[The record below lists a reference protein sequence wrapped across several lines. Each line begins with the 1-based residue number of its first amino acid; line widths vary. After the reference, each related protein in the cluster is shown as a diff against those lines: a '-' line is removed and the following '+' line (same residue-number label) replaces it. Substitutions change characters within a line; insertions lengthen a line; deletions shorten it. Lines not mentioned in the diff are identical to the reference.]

1 MVDFI
6 TLGLALLIILAVFL
20 RKTSAGVAILALMA
34 GVLLDQLL
42 ASWLIELL
50 PNQTVKAIYLEASVH
65 LVLTFAP
72 MVASLIAVKIN
83 KQNTALSLL
92 SSVVLSVLVLFF
104 GVKILN
110 NLPVSTLGERT
121 SGFLE
126 FILPYQNVLLAG
138 AAILATIEMIF
149 SHSENKG
156 FSRKKK

>member
-1 MVDFI
+1 MIDFI
-6 TLGLALLIILAVFL
+6 TLAVALLIILAVFL

-42 ASWLIELL
+42 ASWLIGLL
-50 PNQTVKAIYLEASVH
+50 PSQTVDPIYLEAVVH
-65 LVLTFAP
+65 LILTFVP

-83 KQNTALSLL
+83 KQNTTLSLL
-92 SSVVLSVLVLFF
+92 SSVTLSVLVLFF

-110 NLPVSTLGERT
+110 GLPVSTLGQRT

-138 AAILATIEMIF
+138 AAILATVEMIF
-149 SHSENKG
+149 SHSDKKG
-156 FSRKKK
+156 FNSKKK